1 MLNIYSTSN
10 SIQKSEAKNNMQNQ
24 STKKENAN
32 TKKTKLH
39 ATTIFQTEVIWNW
52 QDYGIGITSLSNKLN
67 FERDQ
72 RLTRI
77 FYEKYIAIEVLQFNA
92 AH

>member
-1 MLNIYSTSN
+1 MLNIYETSN
-10 SIQKSEAKNNMQNQ
+10 SRQKSKAKNSMQNQ
-24 STKKENAN
+24 STKKENVN

-39 ATTIFQTEVIWNW
+39 ATTIFQTEIIWNW
-52 QDYGIGITSLSNKLN
+52 RDYGIGITSLSNK